1 MSLFVHELTW
11 RPKIVNVRN
20 QIDESYRW
28 CEEALAQAMNA
39 QGAPS
44 NLERQIDSIVWG
56 CMARLISMISS
67 VIDNS
72 PYQFRELLISMIE
85 DHMNNMLGVPKPAS
99 DSEANVTVL
108 TRIFRSYDE
117 CKDIAFK
124 RSNNDKT
131 FPCYRERGIEEK
143 KRCSAALC
151 AHILISALP
160 GFMEK
165 LGLTTMPTPQVLR

>member
-28 CEEALAQAMNA
+28 CEEALTQAMSS
-39 QGAPS
+39 QGSPS
-44 NLERQIDSIVWG
+44 ALEKQVDSIVWA

-72 PYQFRELLISMIE
+72 PYQFLNLFISMIE
-85 DHMNNMLGVPKPAS
+85 DHMHDMLGVPKPAS
-99 DSEANVTVL
+99 DSEVNVTVL
-108 TRIFRSYDE
+108 SRIFNTYAK

-124 RSNNDKT
+124 LSNSDQT

-143 KRCSAALC
+143 RRCSAEYC
-151 AHILISALP
+151 AHVMISALP
-160 GFMEK
+160 GLMEK
-165 LGLTTMPTPQVLR
+165 LGLTTMPTPQILR

>member
-1 MSLFVHELTW
+1 MSLFIHELAW

-28 CEEALAQAMNA
+28 CEEALTQVMNA
-39 QGAPS
+39 QGSPS
-44 NLERQIDSIVWG
+44 SLEKQIDSIVWG

-72 PYQFRELLISMIE
+72 PYQFLSLFISMIE
-85 DHMNNMLGVPKPAS
+85 DHMSSMLGVPKPAS
-99 DSEANVTVL
+99 DSEANITVL
-108 TRIFRSYDE
+108 SRIFNTYAK

-124 RSNNDKT
+124 LSNSDQT

-143 KRCSAALC
+143 RKCCAEYC
-151 AHILISALP
+151 AHVMISALP

>member
-1 MSLFVHELTW
+1 MSLFVHELSW

-28 CEEALAQAMNA
+28 CEEALTQAMNA
-39 QGAPS
+39 QGSPS
-44 NLERQIDSIVWG
+44 ALEKQVDSIVWG

-72 PYQFRELLISMIE
+72 PYQFMTMFISMIE

-108 TRIFRSYDE
+108 TRIFNTYAK

-124 RSNNDKT
+124 LSNSDQS

-143 KRCSAALC
+143 RRCGAEYC
-151 AHILISALP
+151 AHVMISALP